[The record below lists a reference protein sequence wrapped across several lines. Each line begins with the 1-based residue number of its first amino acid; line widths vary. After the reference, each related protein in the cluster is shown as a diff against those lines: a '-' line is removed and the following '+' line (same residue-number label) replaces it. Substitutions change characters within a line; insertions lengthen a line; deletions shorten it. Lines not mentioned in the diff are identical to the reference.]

1 MAVPEIDSFI
11 CKFKQLLHSGMN
23 AHLDIKTEAG
33 KAIVTLTAEVDVHP
47 HHRVQS
53 RNGPSRQRRREKRA
67 AAREAAE
74 TLEAEEVV
82 VEAVVEETPE
92 ETKNETGST
101 DTIAVNASTVID
113 EESKSQKAVKASATG
128 KKSTEEVVDEICPNE
143 VYNKAKTSSSTS
155 RSAAPPSTSR
165 KPAFDYYTLEYEGSS
180 DPD

>member
-1 MAVPEIDSFI
+1 MGHANDHDIDSFVV
-11 CKFKQLLHSGMN
+11 KFKQLLHSGKK
-23 AHLDIKTEAG
+23 AHLDIKSVSG
-33 KAIVTLTAEVDVHP
+33 KATIHLTVEVDVSNQHP
-47 HHRVQS
+47 RVQP
-53 RNGPSRQRRREKRA
+53 RNGPARERRREKRA

-92 ETKNETGST
+92 ETKNETDST
-101 DTIAVNASTVID
+101 DTIAVNASDVID
-113 EESKSQKAVKASATG
+113 EAVKASATG

-165 KPAFDYYTLEYEGSS
+165 KPAFDYYLVFSETFFYIIKI
-180 DPD
+180 